1 MTQKQLHRQLLDAT
15 EILLH
20 RFEDKVKRHGSVS
33 DYRFIAHAQ
42 RAIKASDEFLKCEQR
57 KAQRKA
63 A

>member
-1 MTQKQLHRQLLDAT
+1 MTQKQIHRNLLDAT
-15 EILLH
+15 ELLLR
-20 RFEDKVKRHGSVS
+20 RFEAMVQRHGAVA